1 MNEML
6 RELGIHAKEAE
17 TEVRNLSTNK
27 KMKYFLLSQ
36 RA

>member
-6 RELGIHAKEAE
+6 RKLGIHAKEAE

-27 KMKYFLLSQ
+27 KNEVLF
-36 RA
+36 AVE